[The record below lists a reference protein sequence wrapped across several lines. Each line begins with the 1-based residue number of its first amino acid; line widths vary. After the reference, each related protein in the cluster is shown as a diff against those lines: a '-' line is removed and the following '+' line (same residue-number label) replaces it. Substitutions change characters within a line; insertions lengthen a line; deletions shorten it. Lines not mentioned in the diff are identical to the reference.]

1 MIALGK
7 EMDMEMNLNE
17 AQKIL
22 QQYALDNY
30 EEGGHWVYETHEA
43 ADYQEYLD
51 EAKGSIA
58 KAKKL
63 VRDHW
68 KLMLEMESNCY

>member
-1 MIALGK
+1 
-7 EMDMEMNLNE
+7 MNLSE
-17 AQKIL
+17 DQKIL

-43 ADYQEYLD
+43 ADYQGYLD
-51 EAKGSIA
+51 EANGNIA

-63 VRDHW
+63 VREYW
-68 KLMLEMESNCY
+68 KLTLEMESNCW

>member
-1 MIALGK
+1 MNGMNE
-7 EMDMEMNLNE
+7 EM
-17 AQKIL
+17 KVL

-43 ADYQEYLD
+43 REYQEYID
-51 EAKGSIA
+51 EAAGDIA

-63 VRDHW
+63 VREYW
-68 KLMLEMESNCY
+68 ELMTEMESNCW